1 MGLFAIDAIAGVA
14 ERIFGIVDK
23 LIPDREAAQKMKHE
37 IEVQMLATDHAI
49 QLEQIKVN
57 TEEAKNP
64 NLFVS
69 GWRPAVGWTCVFALF
84 YNFIL
89 YNFLVWFVAVKQLS
103 ITPPPQIPA
112 DLLYPLIFGM
122 LGLVSYRSF
131 EKFKGLT
138 K

>member
-1 MGLFAIDAIAGVA
+1 MFLIDALAGA
-14 ERIFGIVDK
+14 ADKLFGIVDK
-23 LIPDREAAQKMKHE
+23 FIPDKNAQDKMKHE
-37 IEVQMLATDHAI
+37 IELELLAAEHSL
-49 QLEQIKVN
+49 QLKQIEVN
-57 TEEAKNP
+57 QEEAKNP

-89 YNFLVWFVAVKQLS
+89 YNFLVWFVAVKQLT

-131 EKFKGLT
+131 EKLKGIT